1 MNIPRGPVVKSMER
15 CMATVD
21 RQDEDTELV
30 RRTLSSDGEAFGE
43 LYERY
48 RERVYRVAYHF
59 VHNKA
64 DALDLAQEV
73 FIRAY
78 QALAGFRGKA
88 RFSTWLMRIASNT
101 CVDFCRSAKV
111 RRAGELDEHTMAKD
125 MRNPGGGNSPAP
137 SRNIEQAEIRAALDA
152 AVGQLSP
159 EHRAVFVHHAV
170 EGMSYQDIA
179 DTMGCP
185 IGTVMSRLHY
195 ARKRLRGLLA
205 WLKKD

>member
-1 MNIPRGPVVKSMER
+1 
-15 CMATVD
+15 MATVD

-88 RFSTWLMRIASNT
+88 RFSTWGATIFSFWLR
-101 CVDFCRSAKV
+101 
-111 RRAGELDEHTMAKD
+111 
-125 MRNPGGGNSPAP
+125 GGP
-137 SRNIEQAEIRAALDA
+137 SRTPHPAVVERRQRMSKSTITGHLSAAL
-152 AVGQLSP
+152 GT
-159 EHRAVFVHHAV
+159 
-170 EGMSYQDIA
+170 
-179 DTMGCP
+179 DTRTLLWLMGRF
-185 IGTVMSRLHY
+185 SRLEVC
-195 ARKRLRGLLA
+195 GC
-205 WLKKD
+205 